1 MHHTYNAEPKVLI
14 QYKRKA
20 YISDV
25 EEYARVTFDIRLRS
39 MKQTGYDPLPHEEEM
54 QNSDVQTLFDAST
67 SVILELK
74 CYTSYV
80 PLWMIDCI
88 RTFQLQRR
96 GFSKYMMGIRQNL
109 MHYSEF
115 DPAVKTM
122 MYDDDQLNDL

>member
-1 MHHTYNAEPKVLI
+1 MLI

-39 MKQTGYDPLPHEEEM
+39 MKQTGYDPLPYETAM
-54 QNSDVQTLFDAST
+54 QYSDVETLFDRDAC
-67 SVILELK
+67 VILELK

-109 MHYSEF
+109 THYSGF

-122 MYDDDQLNDL
+122 LYDDQPDEL